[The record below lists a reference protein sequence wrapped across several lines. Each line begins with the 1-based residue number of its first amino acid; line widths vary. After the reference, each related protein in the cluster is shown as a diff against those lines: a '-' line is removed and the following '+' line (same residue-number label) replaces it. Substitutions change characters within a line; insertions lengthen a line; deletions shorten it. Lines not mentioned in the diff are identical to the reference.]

1 MLNRKW
7 IKEIE
12 EVEMEKVSHKL
23 TLLCVKYIPVIVA
36 LADLVAILITFF
48 TPLPMFISFT
58 FSSSIITL
66 IPMYIMSYA
75 FKFCKYHRMIINYIV
90 VNKVV
95 YLIDY
100 LFVLPLTI
108 ANLALLYLSLA
119 GIFIALIIYNYLK
132 YGDRNSA

>member
-1 MLNRKW
+1 
-7 IKEIE
+7 
-12 EVEMEKVSHKL
+12 
-23 TLLCVKYIPVIVA
+23 
-36 LADLVAILITFF
+36 
-48 TPLPMFISFT
+48 
-58 FSSSIITL
+58 
-66 IPMYIMSYA
+66 MYIMSYA

>member
-1 MLNRKW
+1 
-7 IKEIE
+7 
-12 EVEMEKVSHKL
+12 MEKAPHKL
-23 TLLCVKYIPVIVA
+23 TLLCVKIPVIVA
-36 LADLVAILITFF
+36 LADLVAIFITFF
-48 TPLPMFISFT
+48 TPLPMFISYT

-108 ANLALLYLSLA
+108 ANLVLLYLSLA